1 MWTAVSNAVAEVTIV
16 NPGAV
21 IVVNLVRDTLDDNAA
36 ADMCGVVTSALAS
49 DAADMCGVVTSA
61 LASDRTWTVKADI
74 GKSGKGDGRRNLVK
88 LTNPS
93 VP

>member
-1 MWTAVSNAVAEVTIV
+1 MGVWTAVSNAVAEVTIV

-49 DAADMCGVVTSA
+49 D
-61 LASDRTWTVKADI
+61 RTWTVKADI